1 MLAPRG
7 RERGVRAAF
16 SPGIPDPDFAT
27 RIGATC
33 SLSWQRLGLARYV
46 GTVFVSCGVLE
57 WAALAAVLPDR
68 VLDEPGKGLWKA
80 WIELPSIDPFSDS
93 SNFAGSVI
101 VCSAMM

>member
-1 MLAPRG
+1 VFVPLFPRAYRILILQRGLAQR
-7 RERGVRAAF
+7 V
-16 SPGIPDPDFAT
+16 
-27 RIGATC
+27 